1 MIQFNHIFRKD
12 VYESNIDVKDVFEI
26 ITSDG
31 TYYLIGERNPSTKVY
46 SEWYIENV
54 DREPISSGTTFDF
67 LMELCEKA
75 RSLIK

>member
-1 MIQFNHIFRKD
+1 MMGCEIKHI
-12 VYESNIDVKDVFEI
+12 YVKDVFEI
-26 ITSDG
+26 ITPDG
-31 TYYLIGERNPSTKVY
+31 IYYLIGERNPSTKVY

-75 RSLIK
+75 RALIK

>member
-1 MIQFNHIFRKD
+1 MKCEIAHI
-12 VYESNIDVKDVFEI
+12 YVKDVFEI

-54 DREPISSGTTFDF
+54 DREPISSGPTFDF

-75 RSLIK
+75 RTLIK